1 MILLN
6 VNKKAASL
14 KKLTDVSAKTA
25 ISISISYEPKKWVNK
40 KSSEEKR
47 AYFQKRVTFSRKRV
61 F

>member
-25 ISISISYEPKKWVNK
+25 ISISISYEPKK
-40 KSSEEKR
+40 
-47 AYFQKRVTFSRKRV
+47 
-61 F
+61 